1 MLSWFKTLF
10 RHNELVKTGQR
21 DPEEQPRSMLG
32 SDLLSRLMEAEA
44 GAWWKEKVSVVAET
58 DEQFA
63 VISPR
68 ADASIEELKLLGE
81 QLRQWQEAHCY
92 VRHIWGLED
101 LLDGRLP
108 RTPPIYLM
116 VPYEADS
123 FAECYEPVALIF
135 VAQGTVHRQAR
146 ESLSEALGEPE
157 SQLAW
162 CTGPAEYSQLNR

>member
-1 MLSWFKTLF
+1 
-10 RHNELVKTGQR
+10 
-21 DPEEQPRSMLG
+21 MLG

-44 GAWWKEKVSVVAET
+44 GAWWKDKVSVVAET

-68 ADASIEELKLLGE
+68 ADASIEVLKLLGAR
-81 QLRQWQEAHCY
+81 LRQWQEAHGY

-101 LLDGRLP
+101 LLDGRPP

-116 VPYEADS
+116 VPYEVDS

-146 ESLSEALGEPE
+146 ESLSEALGELE
-157 SQLAW
+157 SQLAL

>member
-1 MLSWFKTLF
+1 MLSWLKTLF
-10 RHNELVKTGQR
+10 RRNELLEPGRR
-21 DPEEQPRSMLG
+21 DPVEQPHSMPE

-44 GAWWKEKVSVVAET
+44 GAWWKDMVSVVAET
-58 DEQFA
+58 DEPFA

-68 ADASIEELKLLGE
+68 ADAPIEELKLLGE

-101 LLDGRLP
+101 LLEGRVP
-108 RTPPIYLM
+108 RTPPVYLM
-116 VPYEADS
+116 VPYEVDS
-123 FAECYEPVALIF
+123 FAECYEPVALVF
-135 VAQGTVHRQAR
+135 VAQGTVHQQAR

-162 CTGPAEYSQLNR
+162 CSGPTEYSQLNR